1 MTVEVT
7 VPFGCIAYLKLP
19 YAPEELF
26 RESCNTMFKNVEDGI
41 CILEAGSYEV
51 SYKTTEYLRKVY
63 SLEIPMKELVS
74 NEKCR
79 AILEQE
85 APMLMQLPKSM
96 WEFSLKQILCRY
108 GDGKMNAEMEKVDAL
123 LRDVE

>member
-51 SYKTTEYLRKVY
+51 SYKTTE
-63 SLEIPMKELVS
+63 
-74 NEKCR
+74 CR